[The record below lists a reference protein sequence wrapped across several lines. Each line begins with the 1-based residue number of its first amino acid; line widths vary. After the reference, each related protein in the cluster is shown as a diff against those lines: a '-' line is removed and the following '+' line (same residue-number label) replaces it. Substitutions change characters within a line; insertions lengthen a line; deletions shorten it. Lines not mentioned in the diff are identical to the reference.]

1 MPYIFPKRY
10 LRSRDVLD
18 PEDLNEDFSP
28 AQELIDGH
36 LDRMN
41 LDAASFKSDVTVAA
55 GAYFTPYYEAV
66 EQDVSFG
73 GDGGAANVA
82 TPNFVYVD
90 GTTFRTHWPEDEGTK
105 IYVVPNSGSWE
116 AIDDGSGG
124 SFAVTATTG
133 GSVLWITA
141 YVQYVWQGFFELTQ
155 DQGGSTETDEDDTY
169 STDKWPSDTN
179 KWSYPAFEGSASFE
193 RQYPNQGGWHH
204 RSRGARAA
212 KIQFA
217 VRVDGR
223 VITSTITGKD
233 ELNEGAP
240 TGMKAGFNKAMTKGQ
255 RSLQEKVSYDKS
267 EAIPG
272 QRIPIVPTP
281 GLGPEVMPVRF
292 GAAVP
297 VAPGEHTIEIVARRL
312 PNTARGIPRS
322 RGDFVGVFTRRLLC
336 LDLPNMPPH
345 SDGRPDIKTIPDF
358 DTEQVLD
365 STLLHDQTAKRLRTR
380 FNNIKRNDI
389 FRHSIPNTHLP
400 SKVQY
405 VKRVSIQPNM
415 ETKGDGEGEEEWS
428 LGRCSARWPGWPGGT
443 TTSSAG
449 TRNSVDHVVTDYRA
463 GWDQTFRDDTL
474 GAGWFQLNRNGSDT
488 TSAALEISEPGG
500 DLNVTTDDILIVQ
513 ADVFLRGITPIESEF
528 IAGKNRGDPGDWEDY
543 LNFHQIHKYLDYFAA
558 FSIGYYDTDNT
569 KWIIA
574 SDKRPGWVNHFNWF
588 GRNPWYQSRRTNMT
602 VKYDE
607 SGGDFYELSEDDVAD
622 VDVSSLPS
630 VTGVIDGRG
639 DHTMNLK
646 QYCNIPLFWVIK
658 GQNLNISKLGV
669 FCCSTTPAANH
680 TFGPTSYA
688 NAPRNAIR
696 SLQIRWGNSSLMAM
710 KLRK

>member
-18 PEDLNEDFSP
+18 PEDLNEDFAP
-28 AQELIDGH
+28 AQELLDGH

-41 LDAASFKSDVTVAA
+41 LDAASFKSDVTVAQ

-73 GDGGAANVA
+73 SDAGAANVA

-90 GTTFRTHWPEDEGTK
+90 GTTFRDHWPTNEGTK
-105 IYVVPNSGSWE
+105 IYVVPNSGSWQ
-116 AIDDGSGG
+116 AVDNGSGG
-124 SFAVTATTG
+124 AFNVTATTG
-133 GSVLWITA
+133 SSVLWITA
-141 YVQYVWQGFFELTQ
+141 YVQYVWQGFFELNE
-155 DQGGSTETDEDDTY
+155 DQESTTVDGEEVDIY
-169 STDKWPSDTN
+169 STSMWPSDTS
-179 KWSYPAFEGSASFE
+179 KWSYPSFEGSASFE
-193 RQYPNQGGWHH
+193 RKYPNQGGWHH

-233 ELNEGAP
+233 ELNEGSP
-240 TGMKAGFNKAMTKGQ
+240 TGMKAGYNKAKTKGQ
-255 RSLQEKVSYDKS
+255 RALQEKVSYDRS

-272 QRIPIVPTP
+272 QRIPTTPTP

-312 PNTARGIPRS
+312 PNTARGVPRS

-365 STLLHDQTAKRLRTR
+365 SAVLHDQTAERLRTR

-405 VKRVSIQPNM
+405 VKRVSIQPGM
-415 ETKGDGEGEEEWS
+415 ETKGNEEWS
-428 LGRCSARWPGWPGGT
+428 KGSSRARWPGWPGGT
-443 TTSSAG
+443 TTGSG
-449 TRNSVDHVVTDYRA
+449 YTGGRNSADHVVTKRNA
-463 GWDQTFRDDTL
+463 GWDQEFRADDV
-474 GAGWFQLNRNGSDT
+474 GAGWYQLRRNSSEAIGPGNSL
-488 TSAALEISEPGG
+488 LEIDESSSG

-513 ADVFLRGITPIESEF
+513 ADVFLRGITPIQSQF
-528 IAGKNRGDPGDWEDY
+528 IADKDRGNADDWRDY

-558 FSIGYYDTDNT
+558 FSIGYYDTDNS

-588 GRNPWYQSRRTNMT
+588 GRDPWYQSRRSRMT
-602 VKYDE
+602 VRYTKE
-607 SGGDFYELSEDDVAD
+607 HGTLSDADVAALD
-622 VDVSSLPS
+622 PDTLDAM
-630 VTGVIDGRG
+630 TGMIDGRG
-639 DHTMNLK
+639 DHTANLK

-680 TFGPTSYA
+680 TFGPTSYEK
-688 NAPRNAIR
+688 APRNAI
-696 SLQIRWGNSSLMAM
+696 SALQIRWGNSSLMAM
-710 KLRK
+710 KLKK